1 MKNIKRVNKGDR
13 INIIVNPTNHRETGY
28 CPKSVA
34 PENGILI
41 GSTARNLD
49 SIFIGASDLRKLGFF
64 TCSNWP
70 KDVE

>member
-1 MKNIKRVNKGDR
+1 MENIKRVNKGDR
-13 INIIVNPTNHRETGY
+13 INIIVNPINDRETGY

-34 PENGILI
+34 IEAGILI

-49 SIFIGASDLRKLGFF
+49 SIFIGVSDLRRLGFF

-70 KDVE
+70 TDL

>member
-1 MKNIKRVNKGDR
+1 MENIKRVDKGDR

-49 SIFIGASDLRKLGFF
+49 SIFIGASDLRKLGFI

-70 KDVE
+70 KDLY

>member
-1 MKNIKRVNKGDR
+1 MQNIKRVNKGDR
-13 INIIVNPTNHRETGY
+13 INIIVKPINHRETGY
-28 CPKSVA
+28 CPKAIA

-49 SIFIGASDLRKLGFF
+49 SIFIGASDLKKLGFF

-70 KDVE
+70 SVI

>member
-1 MKNIKRVNKGDR
+1 MQNIKRVNKGDR
-13 INIIVNPTNHRETGY
+13 INIIVDPINDRETGY

-34 PENGILI
+34 TEAGILI

-49 SIFIGASDLRKLGFF
+49 SIFIGASDLRRLGFF

-70 KDVE
+70 TDL